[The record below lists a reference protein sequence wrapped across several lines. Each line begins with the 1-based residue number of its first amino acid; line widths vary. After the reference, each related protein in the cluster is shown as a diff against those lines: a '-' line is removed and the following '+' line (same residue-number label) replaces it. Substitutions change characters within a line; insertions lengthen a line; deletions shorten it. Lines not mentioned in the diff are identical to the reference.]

1 MIRNIPNVTSTY
13 STITFGLNFM
23 GTFSMCPI
31 FCHWE
36 HCDHISGGHFK
47 CIWLVTLGLHNQGH
61 SKCDQ
66 KFTTGHIEV
75 THWVDIQNVANF
87 WSLGTLWSSVICN
100 HNVFNMCPLGIYPL
114 VPSDSPNSIGR
125 ANHRWKFSND
135 RLDVDGSFSGST
147 AGKPKVGGCSR
158 GSEVGGR
165 MSDRKSVV

>member
-61 SKCDQ
+61 SRCDQ
-66 KFTTGHIEV
+66 PFTTGHIEV

-87 WSLGTLWSSVICN
+87 WSLGTLWSSVVCN

-114 VPSDSPNSIGR
+114 VPSEKQKGRGVIRHTSSGDVESILDNYVILGEVVENKR
-125 ANHRWKFSND
+125 MKWSYVLQRTRWWATN
-135 RLDVDGSFSGST
+135 R
-147 AGKPKVGGCSR
+147 
-158 GSEVGGR
+158 
-165 MSDRKSVV
+165 